1 MRLNSFRVLNF
12 KSIIDSRDCK
22 LSDVDN
28 VVILAGQNESGKSSV
43 LEALDFFGNGA
54 SDKFIKF
61 QRRQGTDRTEVK
73 CTFLIDENEKAQLS
87 DTFKDL
93 TKICEAIS
101 KSNTVTI
108 CRVYKENSDSGFS
121 VHDSFFT
128 DYPQEVLGDAVSSD
142 EGVPINPLEYRTK
155 LTELLLKLIPTFS
168 LYNSFDDL
176 LPSEITLAELP
187 NSKAIKD
194 FEKVFEVDLKKPLAI
209 TDFRERTIAKNKIEK
224 IANDDFNESWSQSL
238 KSLKGNHKYQFNV
251 NFESA
256 EQKIIFMISGEDG
269 LPLYLE
275 QKSLGFRWFSAFHLR
290 LKALRKESNENSNKG
305 IVILIDEPGQNLH
318 DIAQRDAKKII
329 NETAINNTQ
338 IIYSTH
344 NPNLIGDITTNE
356 IEFTRIRI
364 VSNDAERGTSI
375 QTISQYMSQ
384 NKPGS
389 LDALSPIR
397 TAMGLNSA
405 GSLFNAKSHNTIVE
419 GISDHYYLT
428 ALREYYKQ
436 NNSISFI
443 PVCGV
448 DNVKSLVGILIGWG
462 MNYKAVFDDDANQGR
477 KVYNEMKKYFF
488 EQNDELAHE
497 HILKL
502 KGKNGIEDI
511 FSKNDFR
518 KFVYKNAVQKNEESL
533 TNSAL
538 AKLTSKELLGRNFL
552 ELIRSN
558 PLTVP
563 LDEETKE
570 NVDAIFI
577 WLKQKFSIT
586 P

>member
-12 KSIIDSRDCK
+12 KSIIDSGECK
-22 LSDVDN
+22 LSNIDN
-28 VVILAGQNESGKSSV
+28 VLILAGQNESGKSSV
-43 LEALDFFGNGA
+43 LEALDFFGNGE
-54 SDKFIKF
+54 SEKFIKF

-73 CTFLIDENEKAQLS
+73 CTFLINDSDKTQLIES
-87 DTFKDL
+87 FQGL
-93 TKICEAIS
+93 PQICDAIQATEVV
-101 KSNTVTI
+101 TVSRI
-108 CRVYKENSDSGFS
+108 YKENSDYGFS
-121 VHDSFFT
+121 VHDNFFSIF
-128 DYPQEVLGDAVSSD
+128 PEENLQNPNPD
-142 EGVPINPLEYRTK
+142 EKETSELLEYKAK

-168 LYNSFDDL
+168 LYNSFNDL
-176 LPSEITLAELP
+176 LPSEITLQELP

-194 FEKVFEVDLKKPLAI
+194 FEKVFGVDLKGPLAI
-209 TDFRERTIAKNKIEK
+209 NDFRERTIAKNKIEK

-238 KSLKGNHKYQFNV
+238 KSLKGNYKYQFSV

-256 EQKIIFMISGEDG
+256 EQKIIFMISGEDN

-290 LKALRKESNENSNKG
+290 LKALRKESKENSNKG

-329 NETAINNTQ
+329 NETAVDNTQ

-344 NPNLIGDITTNE
+344 NPNLIGDINTNE

-364 VSNDAERGTSI
+364 VSNDAEKGTSV

-384 NKPGS
+384 TKKGS

-397 TAMGLNSA
+397 TAMGLNSS
-405 GSLFNAKSHNTIVE
+405 GSLFNAKAHNTIVE

-428 ALREYYKQ
+428 ALREYFKY
-436 NNSISFI
+436 NSTISFI

-477 KVYNEMKKYFF
+477 KVYNEMKKHFF
-488 EQNDELAHE
+488 EQNDDLAHE

-502 KGKNGIEDI
+502 KGMNGIEDI

-518 KFVYKNAVQKNEESL
+518 KYIYKNAIQKKEESL
-533 TNSAL
+533 SNSAI
-538 AKLTSKELLGRNFL
+538 AKFTSKELLGRNFL
-552 ELIRSN
+552 ELIRSDSSN
-558 PLTVP
+558 ISF
-563 LDEETKE
+563 EKETKD
-570 NVDAIFI
+570 NVDNIFS
-577 WLKQKFSIT
+577 WLNQKFGINS
-586 P
+586 

>member
-1 MRLNSFRVLNF
+1 MRLISFRILNF
-12 KSIIDSRDCK
+12 KSIIDSGECR

-28 VVILAGQNESGKSSV
+28 VVIFAGQNESGKSSA
-43 LEALDFFGNGA
+43 LEALDFFGNGE
-54 SDKFIKF
+54 SEKFIKF

-73 CTFLIDENEKAQLS
+73 CTFSIGDSDKHQLA
-87 DTFKDL
+87 
-93 TKICEAIS
+93 EAFQDIPQVYDAIF
-101 KSNTVTI
+101 KSNLVTV
-108 CRVYKENSDSGFS
+108 CRIYKESSDYGFS
-121 VHDSFFT
+121 IYEDFFIG
-128 DYPQEVLGDAVSSD
+128 YPSEVLADAVNPD
-142 EGVPINPLEYRTK
+142 GEETIKPLEYRTK
-155 LTELLLKLIPTFS
+155 LTKFLLKLIPTFS
-168 LYNSFDDL
+168 LYNSFNDL

-224 IANDDFNESWSQSL
+224 TANDDFNESWSQSL
-238 KSLKGNHKYQFNV
+238 KSLKGNYKYQFNV
-251 NFESA
+251 NFETS
-256 EQKIIFMISGEDG
+256 EQRIIFMISGEDG

-290 LKALRKESNENSNKG
+290 LKALRKESKENSNKG

-329 NETAINNTQ
+329 NETAINNIQ

-344 NPNLIGDITTNE
+344 NPNLIGDINTNE
-356 IEFTRIRI
+356 IEFTKIRI
-364 VSNDAERGTSI
+364 VSNDPEQGTSI

-384 NKPGS
+384 NKTGS

-405 GSLFNAKSHNTIVE
+405 GSLFNAKANNTIVE

-428 ALREYYKQ
+428 ALRDYYRQ
-436 NNSISFI
+436 NNTISFI

-488 EQNDELAHE
+488 EQSDELAHK

-502 KGKNGIEDI
+502 KGMNGIEDI

-518 KFVYKNAVQKNEESL
+518 KFVYKNTVQKKEENL
-533 TNSAL
+533 ANSAL
-538 AKLTSKELLGRNFL
+538 AKLASKELLGRNFL

-558 PLTVP
+558 PSGVD
-563 LDEETKE
+563 LDEETKK
-570 NVDAIFI
+570 NVDAVFT
-577 WLKQKFSIT
+577 WLKQKFGIMT
-586 P
+586 

>member
-12 KSIIDSRDCK
+12 KSIIDSGECK

-54 SDKFIKF
+54 SEKFIKF

-73 CTFLIDENEKAQLS
+73 CTFLIDDSDKAQLL
-87 DTFKDL
+87 DAFKDL
-93 TKICEAIS
+93 SKIFKAIA
-101 KSNTVTI
+101 KNDTVTI
-108 CRVYKENSDSGFS
+108 CRIYKENSDYGFS
-121 VHDSFFT
+121 IHDSFFT
-128 DYPQEVLGDAVSSD
+128 DYPPEDLGDVVTSD
-142 EGVPINPLEYRTK
+142 EEETTKPLEYRTK

-168 LYNSFDDL
+168 LYNSFNDL

-194 FEKVFEVDLKKPLAI
+194 FEKVFEVDLKQPLAI

-238 KSLKGNHKYQFNV
+238 KSLKGNYKYQFNV

-256 EQKIIFMISGEDG
+256 EQKIIFMISGEDD

-290 LKALRKESNENSNKG
+290 LKALRKESTENSNKG

-338 IIYSTH
+338 ILYSTH
-344 NPNLIGDITTNE
+344 NPNLIGDVTTNE

-364 VSNDAERGTSI
+364 ISNDAERGTSI

-384 NKPGS
+384 NKKGS

-405 GSLFNAKSHNTIVE
+405 GSLFNAKAHNTIVE

-428 ALREYYKQ
+428 ALRDYYKY
-436 NNSISFI
+436 NSSISFI

-477 KVYNEMKKYFF
+477 KAYNEMKKYFF

-502 KGKNGIEDI
+502 KGMNGIEDI

-518 KFVYKNAVQKNEESL
+518 KFVYKNTVEKKEESL
-533 TNSAL
+533 VNSAL
-538 AKLTSKELLGRNFL
+538 VKFTSKELLGRNFL
-552 ELIRSN
+552 ELIR
-558 PLTVP
+558 
-563 LDEETKE
+563 LDSSGISFDKETKK
-570 NVDAIFI
+570 NVDEVFN
-577 WLKQKFSIT
+577 WLKQKFGIT
-586 P
+586 S